1 MQNGVARQIEL
12 CADYVSK
19 SRRIVF
25 LGGAGVSTASGI
37 PDFRSAGGLY
47 GAKGALPPEQILSHS
62 FFTAHP
68 EEFFVYYRENLLH
81 LDAQPNL
88 VHRKLAAWERAGRL
102 LAVITQNIDGL
113 HQKAGS
119 RAVYELHGSVY
130 RNRCLRCGRHYGPEA
145 VLSAPGVPHCAACG
159 GVLKPEVTLYEE
171 MLDAATLR
179 GAEQAWAQAD
189 LYLIGGTSLSVYP
202 AAGFALHCGDKPCIL
217 INRTPT
223 EFDDL
228 VTLAIHADLGEVF
241 SKLGGEEEGE

>member
-1 MQNGVARQIEL
+1 MHPIVEQQIERL
-12 CADYVSK
+12 ADYVRQ

-47 GAKGALPPEQILSHS
+47 GVKGALPPEQILSHS
-62 FFTAHP
+62 FFAAHP
-68 EEFFVYYRENLLH
+68 EEFFNYYRANLLH
-81 LDAQPNL
+81 LDAQPNA
-88 VHRKLAAWERAGRL
+88 VHKKLAELERAGKL

-119 RAVYELHGSVY
+119 RTVYELHGSVY
-130 RNRCLRCGRHYGPEA
+130 RNRCLRCGRQYGPE
-145 VLSAPGVPHCAACG
+145 VILSVSGVPRCADCG

-189 LYLIGGTSLSVYP
+189 LCLIGGTSLAVYP
-202 AAGFALHCGDKPCIL
+202 AAGFALQCGDRPCIL

-223 EFDDL
+223 AFDDL

-241 SKLGGEEEGE
+241 SQIGGEEERE